1 MEPKL
6 TIHFTPEKGDY
17 VRASRTLAQKS
28 PWFLA
33 LAGLILLAVIGSA
46 LLVIF
51 PGLGGEN
58 LRNIAHIVLVA
69 GVVYLLYYVLMI
81 PWQLGRAYQANEH
94 LRMERTLDFFDT
106 HLRMGFGDRGVD
118 LLWENLRKVV
128 DGGDFYLMIFKGD
141 QLVYPFIPGRAIPA
155 LYDREALLAFF
166 GEKSIP
172 VI

>member
-1 MEPKL
+1 MEPRL
-6 TIHFTPEKGDY
+6 TIHFTPERGDY

-51 PGLGGEN
+51 SRLGGEN
-58 LRNIAHIVLVA
+58 LRSLAPIVLLV
-69 GVVYLLYYVLMI
+69 GLVYLLYYVFMI
-81 PWQLGRAYQANEH
+81 PWQLGRAYKANEH
-94 LRMERTLDFFDT
+94 LRLERTLTFFDT
-106 HLRMGFGDRGVD
+106 HLRMGFGERSVD
-118 LLWENLRKVV
+118 LPWENLQKVV
-128 DGGDFYLMIFKGD
+128 DGGDYYLMIFKGD
-141 QLVYPFIPGRAIPA
+141 QLVYPFIPGRAIPEVH
-155 LYDREALLAFF
+155 DREALLAFF

>member
-1 MEPKL
+1 MEPRL
-6 TIHFTPEKGDY
+6 TIRFTPEKGDY

-28 PWFLA
+28 PWFLV

-58 LRNIAHIVLVA
+58 LRSIAHIVLVV
-69 GVVYLLYYVLMI
+69 GVVYLLYYLLMI

-94 LRMERTLDFFDT
+94 LRMERTLSFFDT
-106 HLRMGFGDRGVD
+106 HLRMAFGERGVD
-118 LLWENLRKVV
+118 LPWENLEKVV
-128 DGGDFYLMIFKGD
+128 DGEEYYLMIFKGD
-141 QLVYPFIPGRAIPA
+141 QLVYPFIPGRAVPDRR
-155 LYDREALLAFF
+155 DREVLLAFF
-166 GEKSIP
+166 EEKEIK

>member
-1 MEPKL
+1 MEPRL
-6 TIHFTPEKGDY
+6 TIRFTPEKHDY

-28 PWFLA
+28 PWFLF

-58 LRNIAHIVLVA
+58 LRSIAQIVLLV
-69 GVVYLLYYVLMI
+69 GVVYLLYYLFLI
-81 PWQLGRAYQANEH
+81 PWQLGRAFKANEH
-94 LRMERTLDFFDT
+94 LRLERTLSFFDT
-106 HLRMGFGDRGVD
+106 HLRMGFGERGVD
-118 LLWENLRKVV
+118 LAWENLQKVV
-128 DGGDFYLMIFKGD
+128 DGGDYYLMIFKGD
-141 QLVYPFIPGRAIPA
+141 QLVYPFIPGRAVPDA
-155 LYDREALLAFF
+155 HDREALQAFF